1 MAVLLAGLLLVGQ
14 ALTDGVDECSDS
26 CSGIPPIGVGT
37 AEQLDDPA
45 AELVNIDVEAP
56 RKPLSPRDYL
66 YATYPVQ
73 ARRLDCMIRGESSWL
88 PWAQNGKYLGLA
100 QFDYPTWMET
110 PPGRAGLSRA
120 DPIASIDAMA
130 WGVVHLGYGRWPVTS
145 RRC

>member
-14 ALTDGVDECSDS
+14 ALTDGVDECSET

-37 AEQLDDPA
+37 AEQVSDPEP
-45 AELVNIDVEAP
+45 ELVEDTRLTPKA
-56 RKPLSPRDYL
+56 YL
-66 YATYPVQ
+66 YASYPGL
-73 ARRLDCMIRGESSWL
+73 ARKLDCMIRGESSWL
-88 PWAQNGKYLGLA
+88 SWAQNGKYLGLA

-110 PPGRAGLSRA
+110 PQGKAGAART
-120 DPIASIDAMA
+120 DPYAAIDAMA